1 MTMAAQNSSYDVLPE
16 WIGGIDPAP
25 VAKNNFSV
33 VKGRN
38 TRHANGALTNQAV
51 KKNRPQLVTN
61 DVSLADHRIKVALK
75 KNALNYER
83 IIANT

>member
-16 WIGGIDPAP
+16 WIGGIDPTP

-38 TRHANGALTNQAV
+38 TQHANGAPTNHAAGEDQ
-51 KKNRPQLVTN
+51 PQLATN
-61 DVSLADHRIKVALK
+61 DASLADHRMKDALK
-75 KNALNYER
+75 NEHS
-83 IIANT
+83 